1 MHLWDK
7 FINNIRLR
15 RLCVLLAIIAVLYLA
30 RGMMTII
37 LLTFIFTFLVT
48 TLVNW
53 VRQYLK
59 IPKPL
64 LVCIIYVTAI
74 LLVAWAAAIYVP
86 QIIDQAIAGIRSMVN
101 FYQNPNNITG
111 NDTQIQKY
119 ISDVIS
125 KFNVVSVLKGSANTA
140 FDYLASIGSVSAS
153 VFLSLIL
160 SFFFTL
166 ESDRMASFSKKFLTS
181 NVGWL
186 FQDIYYFAKIF
197 VRTFGVVLEAQLFIA
212 ICNTVLTTIVMAFMG
227 LPQLLILAILVFFLS
242 LIPVAGV
249 IISFIPLSL
258 VCYSTGGIYDVIYM
272 IITIIVVH
280 GIEAYVLN
288 PKFMSSRTKLPI
300 FYTFV
305 VLIVGEK
312 IFGGWGLI
320 VSVPIFTFILH
331 VLNVQRVGD
340 EPEANDKIVKK
351 YNHSSKSDEN

>member
-1 MHLWDK
+1 MNLWK
-7 FINNIRLR
+7 QFIENVRLR
-15 RLCVLLAIIAVLYLA
+15 RLCVLLAMIAVLYLV

-48 TLVNW
+48 TIVNW

-59 IPKPL
+59 IPKPI
-64 LVCIIYVTAI
+64 LVCLIYVTI
-74 LLVAWAAAIYVP
+74 VLLIIWVGAVYIP
-86 QIIDQAIAGIRSMVN
+86 QIVDQAIMGIKSLVN

-111 NDTQIQKY
+111 NDSEIQAY
-119 ISDVIS
+119 LTDFIS
-125 KFNVVSVLKGSANTA
+125 KFNVSSILKSSANTA
-140 FDYLASIGSVSAS
+140 FDYLASIGSAS
-153 VFLSLIL
+153 VSVFVSLIL

-181 NVGWL
+181 NLGWL
-186 FQDIYYFAKIF
+186 FQDIYYYAKIF
-197 VRTFGVVLEAQLFIA
+197 VSTFGVVLEAQLFIA
-212 ICNTVLTTIVMAFMG
+212 LCNTILTTIVMVFMG
-227 LPQLLILAILVFFLS
+227 LPQLLILALMVFLLS

-272 IITIIVVH
+272 IITIIIVH

-305 VLIVGEK
+305 VLIAGEK

-331 VLNVQRVGD
+331 VLNVQRVGQ
-340 EPEANDKIVKK
+340 EEQKQSHQIKASHPT
-351 YNHSSKSDEN
+351 NHK

>member
-1 MHLWDK
+1 MHLWNQ
-7 FINNIRLR
+7 FIENIRLR
-15 RLCVLLAIIAVLYLA
+15 RLVVLMGIIFVLYLV

-37 LLTFIFTFLVT
+37 LLTFIFTFLVLT
-48 TLVNW
+48 IVNW
-53 VRQYLK
+53 IRKFIQ

-64 LVCIIYVTAI
+64 LVSIIYITIV
-74 LLVAWAAAIYVP
+74 LLVSWALSVYVP
-86 QIIDQAIAGIRSMVN
+86 QIIDQAIMGIKSLIN
-101 FYQNPNNITG
+101 FYQSPNNITG
-111 NDTQIQKY
+111 QDTEIQRY
-119 ISDVIS
+119 ITDFLS
-125 KFNVVSVLKGSANTA
+125 KFNLVSVLKGSANA
-140 FDYLASIGSVSAS
+140 VFEYIASIGSVSVS
-153 VFLSLIL
+153 VFISLIL

-166 ESDRMASFSKKFLTS
+166 ESDRMATFSKKFLTS
-181 NVGWL
+181 NIGWL
-186 FQDIYYFAKIF
+186 FQDIYYYARIF

-212 ICNTVLTTIVMAFMG
+212 ICNTVLTTIVMAVMG
-227 LPQLLILAILVFFLS
+227 LPQLLILALMVFFLS

-258 VCYSTGGIYDVIYM
+258 VCYSTGGIYDVLYM

-280 GIEAYVLN
+280 VVEAYVLN

-331 VLNVQRVGD
+331 ILNVQRVD
-340 EPEANDKIVKK
+340 NPANDEVKIIKK
-351 YNHSSKSDEN
+351 SKSTEK

>member
-1 MHLWDK
+1 MHLWDQ
-7 FINNIRLR
+7 FVENVRLR
-15 RLCVLLAIIAVLYLA
+15 RLVVLLGIISVLYLV

-48 TLVNW
+48 TIVNW
-53 VRQYLK
+53 IRKYVK
-59 IPKPL
+59 IPKSL
-64 LVCIIYVTAI
+64 LVCIIYISIVV
-74 LLVAWAAAIYVP
+74 LVSWALAVYVP
-86 QIIDQAIAGIRSMVN
+86 QIIEQAIMGIKSLIN
-101 FYQNPNNITG
+101 FYQSPNNITG
-111 NDTQIQKY
+111 HDSEIQTY
-119 ISDVIS
+119 ITDFLS
-125 KFNVVSVLKGSANTA
+125 KFNVVSVLRGSANTV
-140 FDYLASIGSVSAS
+140 FEYITSIGSVSVS
-153 VFLSLIL
+153 VFISLIL

-166 ESDRMASFSKKFLTS
+166 ESDRMASFSKRFLTS

-186 FQDIYYFAKIF
+186 FQDIYYYAQIF
-197 VRTFGVVLEAQLFIA
+197 VKTFGVVLEAQLFIA
-212 ICNTVLTTIVMAFMG
+212 ICNTVLTTIVMAVMG
-227 LPQLLILAILVFFLS
+227 LPQLLILALLVFFLS

-258 VCYSTGGIYDVIYM
+258 VCYSTGGLYDVLYM

-331 VLNVQRVGD
+331 VLNVQRVDDKPDD
-340 EPEANDKIVKK
+340 EVKIIKK
-351 YNHSSKSDEN
+351 SNQSSKSTEK